1 MGRVDGLIIPRSYND
16 YFSRSDP
23 QAIREIVAT
32 YTDDELDATSELPVQ
47 NKVVK
52 AAIDEVAGDVADIDT
67 IIPSNASASNK
78 LATTAD
84 LTPKQNKTLDT
95 PIHLEGQ
102 DYTTVEGAL
111 GALAGA
117 GGNSSVNR
125 YATMAAAQA
134 ALAIPEGSAGY
145 LGDNAIVIVDEVNP
159 YVEGETRATPAAEP
173 EEEEETPAE
182 EETAPEEEVS
192 EEEETPAE
200 EEENE
205 EAEE

>member
-1 MGRVDGLIIPRSYND
+1 MGKVDGLIIPRSYND

-23 QAIREIVAT
+23 GAIRDIVAI
-32 YTDDELDATSELPVQ
+32 YTDDELDTTSELPVQ
-47 NKVVK
+47 NKVIAELV
-52 AAIDEVAGDVADIDT
+52 
-67 IIPSNASASNK
+67 PNNASTSNK
-78 LATTAD
+78 LATAGD
-84 LTPKQNKTLDT
+84 VSPKQNKTLDT

-102 DYTTVEGAL
+102 DYTTVEAAL

-159 YVEGETRATPAAEP
+159 YIEGEERATPAAEP
-173 EEEEETPAE
+173 EEESNE
-182 EETAPEEEVS
+182 PEEEVS

-200 EEENE
+200 EEPDEEETAPDEEENAGGE
-205 EAEE
+205 E